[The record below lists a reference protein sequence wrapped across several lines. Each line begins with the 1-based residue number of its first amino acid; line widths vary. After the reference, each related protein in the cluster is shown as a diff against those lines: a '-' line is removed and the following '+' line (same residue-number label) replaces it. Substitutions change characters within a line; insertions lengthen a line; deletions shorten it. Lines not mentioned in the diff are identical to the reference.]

1 MSYSIVL
8 FLHVAAALVLASSM
22 SIEIL
27 GLAKLRRA
35 NSVSEA
41 RIWVNL
47 APRLPAI
54 GGISALV
61 LLLSGG
67 YLTSSMTGW
76 GFGWPKVALGAMF
89 LIAPFASMTGR
100 RMRRLKQQF
109 SDPTN
114 ATAPL
119 DRFEDRFLKLSLS
132 VRSWIFGG
140 IILLMTTKPGLSVS
154 LSIIAISAALGAL
167 TGLLG
172 SRRQLSS
179 LAIKAEASTSTR
191 AGA

>member
-1 MSYSIVL
+1 
-8 FLHVAAALVLASSM
+8 
-22 SIEIL
+22 
-27 GLAKLRRA
+27 
-35 NSVSEA
+35 
-41 RIWVNL
+41 
-47 APRLPAI
+47 
-54 GGISALV
+54 
-61 LLLSGG
+61 
-67 YLTSSMTGW
+67 MTGW

-100 RMRRLKQQF
+100 RMRRLKQQLLD
-109 SDPTN
+109 STN
-114 ATAPL
+114 ATASI

-172 SRRQLSS
+172 SRRKLSS
-179 LAIKAEASTSTR
+179 LALNAQASTSTR
-191 AGA
+191 AGSLS

>member
-8 FLHVAAALVLASSM
+8 FLHVATALVLASSM

-76 GFGWPKVALGAMF
+76 SFGWPKVALGAMF

-100 RMRRLKQQF
+100 RMRRLKQLL

-119 DRFEDRFLKLSLS
+119 DRFEDRFLKLSLT

-154 LSIIAISAALGAL
+154 LSIIAVSAALGAL
-167 TGLLG
+167 TSLLG
-172 SRRQLSS
+172 SRRQVRS
-179 LAIKAEASTSTR
+179 LAVNAQGSTSTR
-191 AGA
+191 A

>member
-1 MSYSIVL
+1 MAYSIVL
-8 FLHVAAALVLASSM
+8 FVHVLAALLLASSM
-22 SIEIL
+22 SVEIL
-27 GLAKLRRA
+27 GLWRMRRA
-35 NSVSEA
+35 NAVSEA
-41 RIWVNL
+41 QTWLDL
-47 APRLPAI
+47 APRLP
-54 GGISALV
+54 GVEGISALV

-67 YLTSSMTGW
+67 YMTSKMTGW

-100 RMRRLKQQF
+100 RMRRLKQQLL
-109 SDPTN
+109 DPTN

-119 DRFEDRFLKLSLS
+119 DRFKDRFLKLSLS

-179 LAIKAEASTSTR
+179 LAMNAQASTSTR
-191 AGA
+191 G